1 MFKDHHQI
9 AEYLKSYPFSLA
21 PMVDHSDLPFRMLTR
36 KYGAGLCFTPMLH
49 SRLFVEDE
57 KYRQKMFFTH
67 PNDKP
72 LVVQIAGCDPDIM
85 LKAVKLLEPYADII
99 DINFGCPQGI
109 AKRGNYGSFLLENE
123 TLVLKIVEH
132 LASNSK
138 IPISCKIRIFK
149 DAQRSLKLVKEME
162 GRGCQLL
169 TVHGRTREQNKD
181 KVGSADWEIIREI
194 KQSLKIP
201 VIANGNIASHAD
213 LQKCL
218 KATGCDGVM
227 SAEAI
232 LEYPALF
239 SDANSKC
246 VLDMDDL
253 VSEYLEC
260 VEQYK
265 DQDSF
270 VKSHLFK
277 MLYTGLKVFTDL
289 RDKLTEAKTIEDYK
303 AIALEVAERRK
314 DWTRLD
320 KLGWY
325 YRYFKQSV
333 QEDQPKNEETSQI
346 INQNA
351 KEDKPPVEEQ
361 VSQSTL
367 ANYLP
372 TENRAHN
379 KSSIAYPIPYTHQ
392 TIPEKTM
399 KEISDCGDNH
409 IASEND
415 NLKKV
420 KTD

>member
-1 MFKDHHQI
+1 MFKDHHDI
-9 AEYLKSYPFSLA
+9 SEYLKSHPYSLA

-57 KYRQKMFFTH
+57 KYRQKMFVTH
-67 PNDKP
+67 AEDKP

-123 TLVLKIVEH
+123 SLVLKIVEH
-132 LASNSK
+132 LVANSK
-138 IPISCKIRIFK
+138 VPISCKIRIFK
-149 DAQRSLKLVKEME
+149 DKQRTFKLVKEIE
-162 GRGCQLL
+162 ARGCQLL

-181 KVGSADWEIIREI
+181 KVGSADWDIIREI

-201 VIANGNIASHAD
+201 VIANGNIATYSD
-213 LQKCL
+213 LQNCL
-218 KATGCDGVM
+218 EITGCDGVM

-239 SDANSKC
+239 ADENKEG

-253 VSEYLEC
+253 VCEYLEC
-260 VEQYK
+260 VEKYK
-265 DQDSF
+265 DQESF

-277 MLYTGLKVFTDL
+277 MLYMGLKVFTDL
-289 RDKLTEAKTIEDYK
+289 REKLTEARTLEEYK
-303 AIALEVAERRK
+303 AIVQKVAERRK
-314 DWTRLD
+314 DWTRQE

-325 YRYFKQSV
+325 YRYFKQV
-333 QEDQPKNEETSQI
+333 IQESQVKNEELSKVNEQETQEQKPPAEEVFQNTFANNLPPENGCQGKCLNEKANEHIHQMTEGKTSQAI
-346 INQNA
+346 DGIEGENI
-351 KEDKPPVEEQ
+351 
-361 VSQSTL
+361 
-367 ANYLP
+367 AN
-372 TENRAHN
+372 
-379 KSSIAYPIPYTHQ
+379 
-392 TIPEKTM
+392 
-399 KEISDCGDNH
+399 
-409 IASEND
+409 END
-415 NLKKV
+415 NLKRV